1 MHFKTI
7 SITPALAKKMLA
19 TGKSIVDEK
28 TDKPPATNSSKKR
41 VKKDN
46 RNISVAYVKRLAQAM
61 ERGEWGLNAMPI
73 VLDKKGKVIDGQ
85 HRLSAVIIYKKPVRM
100 TIAYGVDN
108 DAIKTID
115 IGRKRTPADM
125 LSLRGEKD
133 CNVLASAVR
142 LLNSYKEK
150 NMNSVTCNTAYI
162 SPLQTEHILG
172 ENPGLRESVLFAS
185 GNKKAVQ
192 LILTPSIIVTFHYIF
207 GRKGA
212 KNRDIFFDSLI
223 GGANLGKNN
232 PIYILRQIL
241 LERRVRYSTKDK
253 PMICCLI
260 IKTWNN
266 KFGGTRVDIVYD
278 PAEKMPKVL

>member
-7 SITPALAKKMLA
+7 SITPVLATKMLKDTA
-19 TGKSIVDEK
+19 KLLKEK
-28 TDKPPATNSSKKR
+28 KG
-41 VKKDN
+41 N

-61 ERGEWGLNAMPI
+61 EREEWTLNAMPI
-73 VLDKKGKVIDGQ
+73 VVDKKGKVIDGQ
-85 HRLSAVIIYKKPVRM
+85 HRLNAVIIYKKPVKM
-100 TIAYGVDN
+100 TVAYDVDKE
-108 DAIKTID
+108 AIKTID

-125 LSLRGEKD
+125 LSLQGEKD
-133 CNVLASAVR
+133 CNVLASIIR
-142 LLNSYKEK
+142 LYNSYREK

-172 ENPGLRESVLFAS
+172 ENIGIRNSVLFAS
-185 GNKKAVQ
+185 RNKKAIHLVM
-192 LILTPSIIVTFHYIF
+192 TPSIAGTFHYIF

-212 KNRDIFFDSLI
+212 KNRDVFFDSLI

-241 LERRVRYSTKDK
+241 LEHRVRYSTKDK
-253 PMICCLI
+253 PMICCLM

-266 KFGGTRVDIVYD
+266 KFGGMRDDIVYD